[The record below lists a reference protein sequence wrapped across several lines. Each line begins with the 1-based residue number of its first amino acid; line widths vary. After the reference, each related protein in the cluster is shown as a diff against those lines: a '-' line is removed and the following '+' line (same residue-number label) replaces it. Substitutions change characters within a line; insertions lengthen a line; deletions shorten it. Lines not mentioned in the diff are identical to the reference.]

1 MEQREGCVTMTAP
14 NNPARSK
21 GV

>member
-1 MEQREGCVTMTAP
+1 MQQREKCVTMTAP
-14 NNPARSK
+14 NNPARSN